1 MRRFITM
8 GFAIVSVAIA
18 GPAAGV
24 TISDP
29 AGDFLSSFSGT
40 PAGDLDVTRFSANY
54 DNGLSTFKLD
64 WTLAGNVD
72 PTVAG
77 LYAVGVNTGAGA
89 VAPFADVGAPN
100 VIFDQVIAIQK
111 NGSGF
116 VTGPAG
122 GLLAADAVK
131 IAGNMISV
139 SVPLSLLPS
148 TGFKALNYRFNLWP
162 RTGLGGNDLIS
173 DFAPDNATIK
183 ASAVPEPGNWTLM
196 LGGFAAIG
204 MIMRRSRKQARPV
217 LLN

>member
-1 MRRFITM
+1 MRRFIIM
-8 GFAIVSVAIA
+8 GSAIVLAAIA
-18 GPAAGV
+18 VPAGAV

-40 PAGDLDVTRFSANY
+40 PSGDLDVTSFSANY
-54 DNGLSTFKLD
+54 DSGLSLFKLD

-72 PTVAG
+72 PAVAG
-77 LYAVGVNTGAGA
+77 LYAIGVNTGTGA
-89 VAPFADVGAPN
+89 AAPFADIGAPN

-131 IAGNMISV
+131 VAGNMISV
-139 SVPLSLLPS
+139 NVPLSLLPS
-148 TGFKALNYRFNLWP
+148 TGFTPLNYGFNLWP
-162 RTGLGGNDLIS
+162 RTALGGNDLIS

-183 ASAVPEPGNWTLM
+183 ASAVPEPGSWMLM

-204 MIMRRSRKQARPV
+204 MMTRRSGMRARRAV
-217 LLN
+217 LS